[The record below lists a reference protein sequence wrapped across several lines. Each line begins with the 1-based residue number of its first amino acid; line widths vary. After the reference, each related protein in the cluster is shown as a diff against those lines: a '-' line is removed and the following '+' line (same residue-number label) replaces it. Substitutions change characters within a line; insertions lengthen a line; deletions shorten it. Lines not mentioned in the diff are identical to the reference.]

1 MEMKGKVAVVTG
13 GAQGLG
19 LAAAKMFAE
28 RGARVAIMDV
38 NPDAFDAAR
47 EEIGVEVLA
56 LECNVADEESVT
68 GAFQTV
74 ADSLGRLDAAVLNA
88 GIMRDGLLVKVDR
101 STGEVA
107 KTMSLSQWQSV
118 IDVNLT
124 GVFLTGREAAK
135 HMITF
140 KNGGVMVPMSS
151 IARHGNIGQTNYSA
165 AKAGVATLAVTWG
178 KELARY
184 GIRAVAVAPGLIG
197 TRMVLRDMKQE
208 MLERF
213 KKVIPAG
220 RLGTPEEVAHTIRY
234 IVENDF
240 LSATVVEPSGG
251 MSF

>member
-1 MEMKGKVAVVTG
+1 
-13 GAQGLG
+13 
-19 LAAAKMFAE
+19 
-28 RGARVAIMDV
+28 
-38 NPDAFDAAR
+38 
-47 EEIGVEVLA
+47 
-56 LECNVADEESVT
+56 
-68 GAFQTV
+68 
-74 ADSLGRLDAAVLNA
+74 
-88 GIMRDGLLVKVDR
+88 MRDGLLVKVDR